1 MASEFPG
8 RPKLLKGA
16 LVAYQSQL
24 IPGIPRVVV
33 FQYNPE
39 SLTRTLHHRTPFPSG
54 DEGTSMAEAREIL
67 QVTGPPRESIGLK
80 VTLDAADQL
89 EFPAANPE
97 VVAAGLHPA
106 LATLELLMYP
116 PSRSI
121 LSNFLLARA
130 GSRFITPMDLP
141 LSLLVWGHARV
152 VPVAV
157 ESFSVTEEAFDQ
169 LLNPIRAEVNLDL
182 KVLTYVDVEVG
193 SLGHGVSLSNHV
205 TKEVLSAIHQ
215 VKTAAEAFG
224 SLPF

>member
-24 IPGIPRVVV
+24 IPGVPRVVV

-39 SLTRTLHHRTPFPSG
+39 SLTRTLRHRTPISS
-54 DEGTSMAEAREIL
+54 DEEGTSRAEAREIL

-89 EFPAANPE
+89 EFPGANPD

-116 PSRSI
+116 PSALV
-121 LSNFLLARA
+121 LSNFLRARL
-130 GSRFITPMDLP
+130 GSRSITAMDVP
-141 LSLLVWGHARV
+141 LSLLVWGPARV

-169 LLNPIRAEVNLDL
+169 LLNPIRAEVDLDL
-182 KVLTYVDVEVG
+182 KVLTYDDLEVG
-193 SLGHGVSLSNHV
+193 SLGHGASLVNHFS
-205 TKEVLSAIHQ
+205 KEALSAIHQ
-215 VKTAAEAFG
+215 VKTAVEAVG
-224 SLPF
+224 LLPF